1 MAASSKNFWS
11 RFFALPE
18 NNQSYLPYILS
29 FKFIWA
35 PIVFIVLT
43 IKNWLFGFF
52 GTSDKRN
59 THTVSPEEHTITITG
74 TPLYKDSNM
83 TPSLSSPKE
92 IVEPVQMLE
101 QFETNPFSNDQI
113 GNTPLTSFLAA
124 RVFNSLNNYKELY
137 QQEIKAVLTQLCE
150 LAKTSKTA
158 QKLLSTPNDPNIE
171 VNANLIKSGM
181 PVNTPLMLLVKA
193 GDIEAVKLVLPFYSA
208 EELMRTTPRGN
219 SVFHIASITGQ
230 EEILVALK
238 NRAQELNIWNAYR
251 EHRNNAGY
259 TAYQML
265 TELYSTKNFFQN
277 LLDFSDSFLGGEEI
291 NKVAVSDHGQ
301 KPVHVAR
308 RGAVA
313 FYKTLNNEEN
323 QPHDLERGLDLK
335 LKNF

>member
-1 MAASSKNFWS
+1 MAATPKGFWS

-18 NNQSYLPYILS
+18 KNQSYLPYIFS

-35 PIVFIVLT
+35 PIVFIVFT
-43 IKNWLFGFF
+43 IKNWLFSFF
-52 GTSDKRN
+52 GTPDKSNRS
-59 THTVSPEEHTITITG
+59 TVSPERPSIIITS
-74 TPLYKDSNM
+74 TPLYKDSSM
-83 TPSLSSPKE
+83 TPSLASPKE
-92 IVEPVQMLE
+92 IIEPDQMLE
-101 QFETNPFSNDQI
+101 HFETNPFSNDQI

-124 RVFNSLNNYKELY
+124 RVFSSLNEYKELY
-137 QQEIKAVLTQLCE
+137 QQEIKSVLTRLCE
-150 LAKTSKTA
+150 LAKTSKTT
-158 QKLLSTPNDPNIE
+158 QKLLTTPNEPNVEI
-171 VNANLIKSGM
+171 NTNLTKSGM

-208 EELMRTTPRGN
+208 EELLRTTPRGN

-230 EEILVALK
+230 EEILVELK

-251 EHRNNAGY
+251 EHKNNAGY

-291 NKVAVSDHGQ
+291 NKVAVSDQGQ
-301 KPVHVAR
+301 KRVHVAR
-308 RGAVA
+308 RGALG

-323 QPHDLERGLDLK
+323 QPHGLERGLDLK
-335 LKNF
+335 FKNF